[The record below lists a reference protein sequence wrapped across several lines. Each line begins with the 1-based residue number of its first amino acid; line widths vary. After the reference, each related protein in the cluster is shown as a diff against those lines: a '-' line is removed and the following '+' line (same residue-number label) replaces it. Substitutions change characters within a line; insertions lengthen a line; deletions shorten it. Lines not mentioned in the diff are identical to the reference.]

1 MKSNPN
7 IGFRGP
13 LIGILLA
20 CFLSLFLSQ
29 QLEIQ
34 RLRTFVEKN
43 TTMEY
48 RGGTPYRM
56 YRQELITDNLAD
68 DMRDAKEEIKETA
81 SHIKDTVAN
90 IKDTV
95 GDIKDQASA
104 AFSAGDVPGGTD
116 LRAGFARV

>member
-34 RLRTFVEKN
+34 RLRAFVEKN

-68 DMRDAKEEIKETA
+68 DMRDAKEEIKLL
-81 SHIKDTVAN
+81 KDTV
-90 IKDTV
+90 
-95 GDIKDQASA
+95 
-104 AFSAGDVPGGTD
+104 
-116 LRAGFARV
+116 LRLQMKVNELEWKLMKESWR